1 VRLAGLVVAM
11 LLLGACT
18 GSEHDAASTGAK
30 TETETRTSTDAGV
43 LSRSE
48 GRGKII
54 DNANLLDAG
63 DRNGLTQELAE
74 INRLGG
80 PEVTVVLVRPTSG
93 ESMEQIGW
101 AVAGRPSGKAVVLLA
116 NPDSAA
122 VRVEGAIA
130 PDAKARIASAMQQ
143 QLRAKQ
149 PAEAVRGAIAVL
161 RGAS

>member
-1 VRLAGLVVAM
+1 M
-11 LLLGACT
+11 LLAGACT
-18 GSEHDAASTGAK
+18 GQERDAASTDAPSV
-30 TETETRTSTDAGV
+30 TESRTSTDAGV
-43 LSRSE
+43 VSRSE

-63 DRNGLTQELAE
+63 DRNGLSQELAE

-80 PEVTVVLVRPTSG
+80 PEVTVVLVRPTAG

-116 NPDSAA
+116 DPDSAA

-143 QLRAKQ
+143 PLRAGQ